1 MTILH
6 IENRNDIVKH
16 KESAAIL
23 SADLNAYQ
31 LHINKRKLQQTT
43 DERIK
48 ALESRVAYLEQAIST
63 ILNK

>member
-31 LHINKRKLQQTT
+31 LHINKRKLQQSTS
-43 DERIK
+43 ERIK
-48 ALESRVAYLEQAIST
+48 SLESRVAHLEQAINAL
-63 ILNK
+63 LNK

>member
-31 LHINKRKLQQTT
+31 LHINKRKLQLSSS
-43 DERIK
+43 ERIK
-48 ALESRVAYLEQAIST
+48 SLESRVAHLEQAINAL
-63 ILNK
+63 LNK